1 MNSDSNVNKFFI
13 IQMIVLNII
22 VIFLIIREIINL
34 NEIRKAEQFI
44 ISNQNIEN
52 TEVSDAN
59 LEFLNKKYQEI
70 LNNNSSQNSLGDLIK
85 FIEIKTETYNLKI
98 KESKVISATE
108 NEIIYDFSVEG
119 DIKNIAGFIYEI
131 EEDRSIKEITQTS
144 MNIVNNIP
152 NVKII
157 IVNKK
162 I

>member
-85 FIEIKTETYNLKI
+85 FIEIKTETYSLQI
-98 KESKVISATE
+98 KDSKVISATD

-131 EEDRSIKEITQTS
+131 EEDRSIKEISQTS